1 VKRYTVGEVAR
12 ELGIARQSIYNWIYS
27 GRIQA
32 RRCWTAED
40 IEQVRRAR
48 KSFVSRRGRPRKIVD
63 AGTVAL
69 LRAQGTSWRKI
80 GVELDCAP
88 QVARRAL

>member
-32 RRCWTAED
+32 RRYWTAED

-63 AGTVAL
+63 AGTVACF
-69 LRAQGTSWRKI
+69 RAEGLSWRTI
-80 GVELDCAP
+80 GLQLGCSVP
-88 QVARRAL
+88 VARRAL

>member
-32 RRCWTAED
+32 RRCWIAED
-40 IEQVRRAR
+40 IEQLRRAR
-48 KSFVSRRGRPRKIVD
+48 KSFARRGRPRKIVD
-63 AGTVAL
+63 AGRVAV
-69 LRAQGTSWRKI
+69 LRAQGASWRKI
-80 GVELDCAP
+80 SVELGCSP
-88 QVARRAL
+88 PVARRAL